1 MSRQQSLGQKR
12 ASAAWDCVD
21 NAKRKKYAAKYG
33 QLARSAPADIQS
45 NGLGQTLAFWNA
57 KGKSEQ
63 HQKDLLDDVS
73 RWVKS
78 QMGLDGKPLLEWI
91 IKTAT
96 TEEYRRATSE
106 AISFL
111 IWLKRFAEAELP
123 KGEKD
128 AESKV

>member
-1 MSRQQSLGQKR
+1 
-12 ASAAWDCVD
+12 
-21 NAKRKKYAAKYG
+21 
-33 QLARSAPADIQS
+33 
-45 NGLGQTLAFWNA
+45 
-57 KGKSEQ
+57 
-63 HQKDLLDDVS
+63 
-73 RWVKS
+73 
-78 QMGLDGKPLLEWI
+78 MGLDGKPLLEWI